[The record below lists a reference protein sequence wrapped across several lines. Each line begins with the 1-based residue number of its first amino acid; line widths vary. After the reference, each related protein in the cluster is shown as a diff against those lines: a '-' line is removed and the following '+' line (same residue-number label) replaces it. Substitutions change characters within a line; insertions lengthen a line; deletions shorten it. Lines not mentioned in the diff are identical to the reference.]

1 MIGSRVGDWPQAMR
15 RKYNFSKGVRGKF
28 YRPGARLP
36 IPVSL
41 EPIVQRSPNA
51 SRQTAPG

>member
-41 EPIVQRSPNA
+41 EPIVQLSPNA